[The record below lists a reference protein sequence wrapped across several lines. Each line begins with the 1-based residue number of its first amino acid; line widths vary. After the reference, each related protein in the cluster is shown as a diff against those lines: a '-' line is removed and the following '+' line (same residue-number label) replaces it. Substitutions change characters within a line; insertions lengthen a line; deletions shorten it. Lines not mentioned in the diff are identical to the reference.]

1 MPQKEPNIPKKLRLG
16 KTGKSQEAKTPTT
29 SGGPGNIMT
38 NLPDINW
45 TRRKFTLT
53 IAALCT
59 PYLIAI
65 AVAFGVGNYLI
76 GFVFLGLGVLVI
88 GFYLLLRYIE
98 RSDF

>member
-1 MPQKEPNIPKKLRLG
+1 MPKKEPHIPKQFHFG
-16 KTGKSQEAKTPTT
+16 KTGKSQEAKAPEHK
-29 SGGPGNIMT
+29 GGPGNIMT

-59 PYLIAI
+59 PYLIAV

-88 GFYLLLRYIE
+88 GLYLLLRYIE